1 MQVQVQSTRFT
12 AGEDLI
18 SLLEKKLGKLDKI
31 FERIE
36 KCSVMLK
43 LEKNDV
49 KNKCVIE
56 ARLVIPGKDLFA
68 QERAETFEKAIDPLA
83 NELKQQL
90 LRYKDRLLERR

>member
-18 SLLEKKLGKLDKI
+18 SLLQKKLGKLDKI

-36 KCSVMLK
+36 KCNVILK

-56 ARLVIPGKDLFA
+56 ARLSVPGKDLFA

-83 NELKQQL
+83 DELKQQL